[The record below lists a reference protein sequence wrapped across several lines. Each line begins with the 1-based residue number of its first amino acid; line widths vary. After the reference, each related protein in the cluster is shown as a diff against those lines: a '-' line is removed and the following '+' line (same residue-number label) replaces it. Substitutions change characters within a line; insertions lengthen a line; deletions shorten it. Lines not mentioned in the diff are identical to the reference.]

1 MLLRAAELRL
11 SESVEQLIAYDV
23 KVNLQVTA
31 MGEDYGNTALHTLV
45 SGFRA
50 GDESIPQLEILEML
64 LAHPSTDPCVY
75 NGLGFTP
82 YMAVAAKHEKLLK
95 LLRPK
100 VTWAD
105 IEAVIGTAD
114 ADLDTLAAAL
124 ADLVNKAADL
134 RLPDLLFCEHE
145 GPEEELQRRRLMLW
159 ERFLKPIT
167 ATVCPAR
174 ALSRPE
180 HDVYTYW

>member
-45 SGFRA
+45 SGFCA
-50 GDESIPQLEILEML
+50 GDESIPPLAILEML

-75 NGLGFTP
+75 NGLGLTP

-105 IEAVIGTAD
+105 IEAAIGTAD

-124 ADLVNKAADL
+124 ADLVDKAADL